1 MILPQKDQADELH
14 RTCATQ
20 AADVTDQTVVT
31 SNQAAALA
39 LVFTHPKSQRGRMS
53 QCERR
58 AMNSATTL
66 SGRALYT
73 VPEAMEM
80 LNLSR
85 TVIYEQI
92 RSGRLLTVTQGR
104 RRLVPASS
112 MTAYVDLLVAEA
124 MARTNAH
131 TP

>member
-1 MILPQKDQADELH
+1 
-14 RTCATQ
+14 
-20 AADVTDQTVVT
+20 
-31 SNQAAALA
+31 
-39 LVFTHPKSQRGRMS
+39 
-53 QCERR
+53 
-58 AMNSATTL
+58 MNSAATL

-73 VPEAMEM
+73 VPEAM

-85 TVIYEQI
+85 TVIFEPI

-112 MTAYVDLLVAEA
+112 ITAHINLLVTEA
-124 MARTNAH
+124 MARTNAR

>member
-1 MILPQKDQADELH
+1 
-14 RTCATQ
+14 
-20 AADVTDQTVVT
+20 
-31 SNQAAALA
+31 
-39 LVFTHPKSQRGRMS
+39 
-53 QCERR
+53 
-58 AMNSATTL
+58 MNSAITL
-66 SGRALYT
+66 TGRALYT

-112 MTAYVDLLVAEA
+112 MTAYIDLLVTEA
-124 MARTNAH
+124 MARTNAR
-131 TP
+131 TPSPRRGRALLGRIAAAVDGG

>member
-1 MILPQKDQADELH
+1 
-14 RTCATQ
+14 
-20 AADVTDQTVVT
+20 
-31 SNQAAALA
+31 
-39 LVFTHPKSQRGRMS
+39 
-53 QCERR
+53 
-58 AMNSATTL
+58 MNSATSL
-66 SGRALYT
+66 SARALYT
-73 VPEAMEM
+73 VPEAMAL

-124 MARTNAH
+124 MRGTNART
-131 TP
+131 P

>member
-1 MILPQKDQADELH
+1 MNCSGPVAH
-14 RTCATQ
+14 AANATD
-20 AADVTDQTVVT
+20 ATVLT
-31 SNQAAALA
+31 SNQAAAWA
-39 LVFTHPKSQRGRMS
+39 LVFTRQRSEGSHISGRR
-53 QCERR
+53 E
-58 AMNSATTL
+58 AMNSATAL

-73 VPEAMEM
+73 VPEAMGM
-80 LNLSR
+80 LKLSR

-112 MTAYVDLLVAEA
+112 MTAYIDLLVTEA
-124 MARTNAH
+124 MAHTNAR

>member
-1 MILPQKDQADELH
+1 MNCTEPVACHGVPTPLIGPRYLESSLGSGAGVHTAKDQRVRLSH
-14 RTCATQ
+14 
-20 AADVTDQTVVT
+20 
-31 SNQAAALA
+31 
-39 LVFTHPKSQRGRMS
+39 G
-53 QCERR
+53 ERR
-58 AMNSATTL
+58 AMNSAATL
-66 SGRALYT
+66 SGRALYP

-112 MTAYVDLLVAEA
+112 MTAYVDLLVTEA
-124 MARTNAH
+124 MVRTNAR